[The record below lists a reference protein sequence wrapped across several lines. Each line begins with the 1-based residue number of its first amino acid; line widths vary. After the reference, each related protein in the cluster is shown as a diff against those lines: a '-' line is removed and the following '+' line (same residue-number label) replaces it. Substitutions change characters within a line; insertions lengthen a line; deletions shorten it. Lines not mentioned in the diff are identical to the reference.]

1 MRAARSQARGGYG
14 DGFSRPMIETMVGI
28 FVAELTPLAIQAEIS
43 GSTAFPSD
51 LGPAWASEAD
61 RNQE

>member
-1 MRAARSQARGGYG
+1 MRTARSQARGGFG

-28 FVAELTPLAIQAEIS
+28 FVDELPPLAIQAEIS

-51 LGPAWASEAD
+51 LGPAWVSEVE
-61 RNQE
+61 RYQE

>member
-1 MRAARSQARGGYG
+1 MRQARGGFG

-28 FVAELTPLAIQAEIS
+28 FVDELPPLAIQAEIS

-51 LGPAWASEAD
+51 LGPAWVSEVE
-61 RNQE
+61 RYQE

>member
-1 MRAARSQARGGYG
+1 
-14 DGFSRPMIETMVGI
+14 MIETMVGI
-28 FVAELTPLAIQAEIS
+28 FVDELPPLAIQAEIS

-51 LGPAWASEAD
+51 LGPAWASEAE